1 MDALLVAVLALLS
14 VTAVVAATRR
24 RASARAGDVSRGAKV
39 GFPCRVSW
47 RAVTGRRSFV
57 YGKISTGGSG
67 SFFVR
72 PFRSPV
78 PVPEGSV
85 VRTEKS
91 WRAGMSVLTYRTAGG
106 AELRVMVSDA
116 DVPALS
122 SGLNSV

>member
-1 MDALLVAVLALLS
+1 M
-14 VTAVVAATRR
+14 
-24 RASARAGDVSRGAKV
+24 
-39 GFPCRVSW
+39 
-47 RAVTGRRSFV
+47 
-57 YGKISTGGSG
+57 
-67 SFFVR
+67 
-72 PFRSPV
+72 
-78 PVPEGSV
+78 